1 MSERQLPNEE
11 QVSRVL
17 GALSEERSRQLAM
30 GSRER
35 TWRRIQTKWN
45 AKAERRSSRVRWAA
59 LSSGWKLGLAA
70 GALCAA
76 VFGVL
81 LLPSS
86 DEPLLTFTLRH
97 DTQPDG
103 SAPALSTSPDGSW
116 VQTHARSA
124 ALDFSDGSSVELS
137 AHTVMN
143 IDVLGEHSARARLSQ
158 GRLRVDVHHAERT
171 NWSFFAGPYE
181 VRVVGTAF
189 DLAWDNSRLS
199 LHMHEGEV
207 RVHGPEQQHWVL
219 KAGEQLQIPPA
230 EPVVIPPAD
239 EPAALEA
246 PADLIAVEEIAT
258 VEEITKP
265 SRAPRQQS
273 WSTWLAKGRFSEIL
287 EDARR
292 FGLDRAMVSLPPSE
306 LAALAQAATYS
317 GETRLAETT
326 WVSIRSRHGGS
337 ASAAKGAFFLA
348 RLEERRGN
356 GANAMR
362 WLETY
367 LSESPSGVYAAEAHG
382 RRLVL
387 ARRLH
392 GATSPRARESARH
405 YLQRFPEGAYVE
417 TARATLGHR

>member
-1 MSERQLPNEE
+1 MSERQLPSEE

-17 GALSEERSRQLAM
+17 GALSDDRSRQLAL

-45 AKAERRSSRVRWAA
+45 ARAEQRTWRVRWGA
-59 LSSGWKLGLAA
+59 LSSWWRLGLAA

-76 VFGVL
+76 VFGIL
-81 LLPSS
+81 LLPASQ
-86 DEPLLTFTLRH
+86 EQLLTFTLRH
-97 DTQPDG
+97 DTQPES
-103 SAPALSTSPDGSW
+103 SAPAISTSPDGSW
-116 VQTHARSA
+116 IQTHTRSA
-124 ALDFSDGSSVELS
+124 SLDFSDGSSVELS

-143 IDVLGEHSARARLSQ
+143 VDVLGEHSARARLSQ
-158 GRLRVDVHHAERT
+158 GRLRADIHHAERT

-189 DLAWDNSRLS
+189 DLSWENSRLS
-199 LHMHEGEV
+199 LQMHEGAV
-207 RVHGPEQQHWVL
+207 RVLGPEQKHWVL
-219 KAGEQLQIPPA
+219 KAGEQLHLPPV
-230 EPVVIPPAD
+230 EPVVAPPE
-239 EPAALEA
+239 EPAAIEA
-246 PADLIAVEEIAT
+246 PSELVEVEEVA
-258 VEEITKP
+258 KP
-265 SRAPRQQS
+265 SRASRQQS
-273 WSTWLAKGRFSEIL
+273 WSAWLAKGRFTAIL
-287 EDARR
+287 EDAQRL
-292 FGLDRAMVSLPPSE
+292 GVDRAMVSLPPSE

-317 GETRLAETT
+317 GKTQLAETT

-337 ASAAKGAFFLA
+337 ASAAAGAFFLA

-356 GANAMR
+356 VANAMR

-387 ARRLH
+387 ARRLN
-392 GATSPRARESARH
+392 GATSPKARELARS
-405 YLQRFPEGAYVE
+405 YIQRFPEGAYVE